1 MDVRDQV
8 VVVTGGA
15 SGIGEAVSRY
25 LASQGARVVI
35 GDMDQ
40 EGIDRV
46 VADIRSNGAEAVGRL
61 VNVTRDEEV
70 SSFMDFAVEQYDA
83 INVVVP
89 CAGII
94 RDGLFVSPDKE
105 TGKVNR
111 FMSTDDFRLVLDV
124 NLTGTF
130 ITLREAAIRMIDNGW
145 SGVLFTI
152 SSIQKQG
159 GVGQLNYSSTKAAVA
174 LWPKIL
180 VGEFA
185 MRNITNIRVN
195 SIAPGYVG
203 TPMVRGMN
211 QKALERII
219 ASVHVQRLIEPV
231 EIAKTIAMVI
241 ENDAIDAATIEVTG
255 GVISG
260 LIAK

>member
-1 MDVRDQV
+1 MEIKNQV

-25 LASQGARVVI
+25 LASAGARVVI

-46 VADIRSNGAEAVGRL
+46 VQSLTDGGASAAGRR
-61 VNVTRDEEV
+61 VNVTKDDEV
-70 SSFMDFAVEQYDA
+70 SALMDFAVERFGA

-94 RDGLFVSPDKE
+94 RDGLFISTDKE
-105 TGKVNR
+105 TGNVKR
-111 FMSTDDFRLVLDV
+111 AMSTEDFRLVVDV

-130 ITLREAAIRMIDNGW
+130 ITLREAATRMVDNGW
-145 SGVLFTI
+145 PGVLFTI

-185 MRNITNIRVN
+185 MRNITDIRVN

-203 TPMVRGMN
+203 TPMVRGMD
-211 QKALERII
+211 QKALDRIV
-219 ASVHVQRLIEPV
+219 STVHVGRLIEPE
-231 EIAKTIAMVI
+231 EIAKTIGMVI
-241 ENDAIDAATIEVTG
+241 ENDAIDATTIEVTG
-255 GVISG
+255 GMISG
-260 LIAK
+260 MVAK

>member
-1 MDVRDQV
+1 MNIEKQV

-25 LASQGARVVI
+25 MAQRGARIVI
-35 GDMDQ
+35 GDMNP
-40 EGIDRV
+40 EGVQRV
-46 VADIRSNGAEAVGRL
+46 VDELKSAGHQAAGIA
-61 VNVTRDEEV
+61 VNVTQDEDV
-70 SSFMDFAVEQYDA
+70 ARLMDFAIEQFHA

-105 TGKVNR
+105 TGKVKK
-111 FMSTDDFRLVLDV
+111 FMSTEDFRLVLDV

-130 ITLREAAIRMIDNGW
+130 ITLREAAMRMIDNQWG
-145 SGVLFTI
+145 GVLFTI

-185 MRNITNIRVN
+185 MRGITNIRVN

-211 QKALERII
+211 QKALDKIL
-219 ASVHVQRLIEPV
+219 AAVHVQRLVEPE
-231 EIAKTIAMVI
+231 EIAQSIGMVI

>member
-1 MDVRDQV
+1 MNIQEQV

-15 SGIGEAVSRY
+15 SGIGEAVARY
-25 LASQGARVVI
+25 MASHGARVVI
-35 GDMDQ
+35 GDMNP
-40 EGIDRV
+40 EGVTRV
-46 VADIRSNGAEAVGRL
+46 VDELKAEGYQVAGAA
-61 VNVTRDEEV
+61 VNVTKDDEV
-70 SSFMDFAVEQYDA
+70 AGLMDFAIEQFKA

-105 TGKVNR
+105 TGKVKK
-111 FMSTDDFRLVLDV
+111 FMSTEDFRLVLDV

-130 ITLREAAIRMIDNGW
+130 ITLREAAMRMIDNQWG
-145 SGVLFTI
+145 GVLFTI

-185 MRNITNIRVN
+185 MRKITNIRVN

-203 TPMVRGMN
+203 TPMVRGMD
-211 QKALERII
+211 QKALDKIL
-219 ASVHVQRLIEPV
+219 AAVHLQRLVEPE
-231 EIAKTIAMVI
+231 EIAQSIGMVI
-241 ENDAIDAATIEVTG
+241 QNDAIDAATIEVTG

>member
-1 MDVRDQV
+1 MDIQNRV

-25 LASQGARVVI
+25 LARNGARVVI
-35 GDMDQ
+35 GDMNQ

-46 VADIRSNGAEAVGRL
+46 VAELRSEGFSAAGTVA
-61 VNVTRDEEV
+61 NVTDETDV
-70 SSFMDFAVEQYDA
+70 AKLMDFAIAEFKA
-83 INVVVP
+83 INIVVP

-94 RDGLFVSPDKE
+94 RDGLFVAPDKE
-105 TGKVNR
+105 TGKVKK
-111 FMSTDDFRLVLDV
+111 FMSTEDFRMVVDV

-130 ITLREAAIRMIDNGW
+130 ITLREAAIRMIDNEW
-145 SGVLFTI
+145 PGVLFTI

-211 QKALERII
+211 QKALEKII
-219 ASVHVQRLIEPV
+219 ASVHVQRLIEPD
-231 EIAKTIAMVI
+231 EIAKTIAMVV